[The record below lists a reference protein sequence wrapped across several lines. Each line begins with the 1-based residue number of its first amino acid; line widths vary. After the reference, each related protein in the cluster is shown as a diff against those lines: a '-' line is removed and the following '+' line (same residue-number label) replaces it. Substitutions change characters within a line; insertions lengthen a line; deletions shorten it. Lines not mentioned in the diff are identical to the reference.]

1 MITPKCVLTFC
12 SSFVIPLMLLRTL
25 HLGDNENAL
34 LSLQACV
41 VVDSVLQNNCFVV
54 IFVKDQWKK
63 YNSSLSQPRTGISP
77 TVTPV
82 ESLKR

>member
-1 MITPKCVLTFC
+1 MPIA
-12 SSFVIPLMLLRTL
+12 LLKTL

-34 LSLQACV
+34 LSLHVYV

-54 IFVKDQWKK
+54 IFVKDQWEKC
-63 YNSSLSQPRTGISP
+63 NSSLSQPRTGISL